1 MQYSPKPSEACPE
14 FNKET
19 KPLNLLIISKL
30 CVFYAFVYYFYSNQI
45 HCNYRNAI
53 VQNPN

>member
-1 MQYSPKPSEACPE
+1 MRYSPKPSEACPE